1 MHPPRFSDNI
11 PAQMSVRPCASPS
24 RPRLRGGLFAGR
36 LLRGVLLSLL
46 LTSAAVLA
54 KPKVHTV
61 YEGQRLGSIAKRYNV
76 TVEALCA
83 ANHIDRKS
91 PIKPGQKL
99 IVPDPDWKPGDDL
112 PELDAPPEK
121 KKDAKAKSSPTSD
134 RDPPGK
140 PRLHVVQ
147 KGHTLSAISGRYGIT
162 VSAICTAND
171 LSQRASLDVGQTLV
185 IPDKTDKDGRY
196 ARKLRLEGRLDE
208 GGSGSSTSSWK
219 QYEKPAWRRGYIKMR
234 RYGRAWQ
241 GYVIGP
247 KGEVLG
253 QASSKINFVLG
264 AHDGGPDIDPRLV
277 RLIAQISDKF
287 GGRELRI
294 VSGYRTQSF
303 VAASKHKEGRALDFS
318 IPGVPNEALRDYLRT
333 LDNVGVGYYPNSSF
347 VHLDVRGYNAYWVDY
362 AGPGEAPKKSPHAK
376 SRKGQPIESDEPPD
390 GSAPEHDHSH
400 DGAPDDAAPEESAP
414 DGGAEAPS
422 GSDGADADRAGASGA
437 PSGSPEAGS
446 DPSSG
451 ADADAAGAED

>member
-1 MHPPRFSDNI
+1 MRTRPFSDNI
-11 PAQMSVRPCASPS
+11 PAEMPVRPSAPS
-24 RPRLRGGLFAGR
+24 GKLRLRRIERPLR
-36 LLRGVLLSLL
+36 LLGSVLLSLL
-46 LTSAAVLA
+46 LSSALA
-54 KPKVHTV
+54 MGKPKVHTV

-76 TVEALCA
+76 TVEALVA
-83 ANHIDRKS
+83 ANHLDRKAA
-91 PIKPGQKL
+91 IKPGQKL
-99 IVPDPDWKPGDDL
+99 VIPDPDWKPGDDL
-112 PELDAPPEK
+112 PELEAAPEK
-121 KKDAKAKSSPTSD
+121 KKDSKAKSSSVSD
-134 RDPPGK
+134 SEKPGK

-162 VSAICTAND
+162 VAAICTAND
-171 LSQRASLDVGQTLV
+171 LDKRSSLDVGQTLV

-196 ARKLRLEGRLDE
+196 ARKLRIEGRLDDDE
-208 GGSGSSTSSWK
+208 GSSGGGKHQSWK
-219 QYEKPAWRRGYIKMR
+219 QYEKPAWRRGYIKIR

-253 QASSKINFVLG
+253 QASTKINFVLG

-318 IPGVPNEALRDYLRT
+318 IPGIPNEALRDYLRT

-376 SRKGQPIESDEPPD
+376 SRKGQPIESDEPD
-390 GSAPEHDHSH
+390 AHDHSH
-400 DGAPDDAAPEESAP
+400 ATDEEPPPEGAPSVPDDSGSDAPAP
-414 DGGAEAPS
+414 DASAPS
-422 GSDGADADRAGASGA
+422 GQAGS
-437 PSGSPEAGS
+437 SGS
-446 DPSSG
+446 DPSS
-451 ADADAAGAED
+451 DANQDVSGAED